1 MSMIQ
6 KREIISKV
14 LSPALRLWLR
24 SQVDAVE
31 ELEFQISG
39 RNRQILSGYIPNV
52 FLRATR
58 AVYQGLHLAR
68 VQLEGETIR
77 INIGQVLKGKPLQLL
92 EPLQVSGEICL
103 EEADLNTSVSSS
115 LLSNAFTDLFLMLL
129 KTSGRSYPNTILEN
143 YRLSWHK
150 IALNNGKFALEG
162 VLTDAEGKKQPTTIR
177 AGLELVNRQTLRLYS
192 IEMEILPSMLP
203 IALTELLIDL
213 GSDVELEIVSLNA
226 GNLFC
231 CGRLIVRP

>member
-1 MSMIQ
+1 MSMIH

-24 SQVDAVE
+24 SQVDSVE
-31 ELEFQISG
+31 ALEFQITG

-58 AVYQGLHLAR
+58 AVYQGLHIAQ

-92 EPLQVSGEICL
+92 EPLPVSGEICL
-103 EEADLNTSVSSS
+103 EEADLNTSLSSS
-115 LLSNAFTDLFLMLL
+115 LLSNAFSDLFLMLL
-129 KTSGRSYPNTILEN
+129 KESGRSQPDLILEKN
-143 YRLSWHK
+143 RLSWQK
-150 IALNNGKFALEG
+150 VTLDGGKFALEG
-162 VLTDAEGKKQPTTIR
+162 TLTDAEEKKQPTTIR
-177 AGLELVNRQTLRLYS
+177 AGLELVNRQILRLYS
-192 IEMEILPSMLP
+192 IEMEILPSMFP
-203 IALTELLIDL
+203 IALTELPIDL
-213 GSDVELEIVSLNA
+213 GTDVELEIVSLNA
-226 GNLFC
+226 GKLFC